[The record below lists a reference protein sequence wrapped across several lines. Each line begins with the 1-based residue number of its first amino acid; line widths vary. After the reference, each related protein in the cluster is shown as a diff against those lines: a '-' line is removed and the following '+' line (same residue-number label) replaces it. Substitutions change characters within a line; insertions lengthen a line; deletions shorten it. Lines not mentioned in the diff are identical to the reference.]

1 MVQQFPFMKK
11 ILLFVVFALSG
22 AMVAYS
28 QSAAE
33 YAPQEN
39 SLLWE
44 ISGNG
49 LSSPSWLFGTIH
61 MIGKEDFFF
70 TETMQQAFDQASQ
83 VTFEI
88 NMEEMSDISV
98 IMPLMMKAFMSNN
111 TTLRDLLDETSY
123 GLVEQHFNQLGMP
136 MMFLDRIKPMFLS
149 ALGAEDMMMA
159 QTDNN
164 AIVSYEFELME
175 MAAKQGKAVDGL
187 ETAEYQMSMFDSI
200 PYDVQARMLVASIQ
214 QNGGEADDEYRKMVD
229 LYKEQNISAMG
240 SLIQEEGDEM
250 ANYENLLLTNRN
262 RNWIPVMADM
272 MKKQSTFF
280 AVGAGHLG
288 GPNGVIALLR
298 QAGFTVNL
306 P

>member
-1 MVQQFPFMKK
+1 MKK